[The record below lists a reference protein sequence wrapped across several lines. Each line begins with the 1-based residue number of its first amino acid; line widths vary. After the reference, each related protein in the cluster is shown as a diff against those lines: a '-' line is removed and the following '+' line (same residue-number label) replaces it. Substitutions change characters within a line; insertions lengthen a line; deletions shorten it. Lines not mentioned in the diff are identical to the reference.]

1 MSPIDFR
8 NITPLGGEQSAG
20 FEELCAQ
27 LARRESPADA
37 RFERKGTPDA
47 GVECYCVLAGGG
59 EWAWQAKYFMSSPRD
74 AQWSQIDHS
83 VRVALDK
90 HPALVR
96 YHVCLPIDLP
106 DARIEGRMSAR
117 QRWEEHVAKWKGW
130 AGERAVEFK
139 FWGQSEIIER
149 LYERAGLVRYWFDQA
164 FFDQAWFDKRLEV
177 AVESAGPRYTP
188 ELHVDLPI
196 AQDFELFARSEAS
209 VDRIKSL
216 AVGIHKA
223 STDVLHSCKDIGL
236 SETSIHGIGPAASAT
251 LDGLSALE
259 YRPEEAP
266 PFNNIAQTVTE
277 FIDIVERFLYSKEQD
292 NGGSISP
299 QQRRALHNLLMELT
313 DAQSELADAGEAAG
327 KSVMILHG
335 DAGIGKTHLLCD
347 VAKRRIGS
355 GAPTIL
361 LMGNWFTSRDDPWK
375 QARNYLPNAP
385 AEEIIGALEAAAETA
400 NQRALLIID
409 VLNESRDGASK
420 DGEIWREHLAHFL
433 AEAKR
438 SPWIGV
444 ILSIRSGYEEDIIPE
459 AIREGAWVRK
469 HPGFSGQEYD
479 AAARF
484 FSHYGLAF
492 PSTPIMHPEF
502 QRPLFLKMLCEGLQ
516 GSGVKQ
522 FPLGSIGL
530 TEIFE
535 RYLEAANTR
544 IAEKID
550 YDKQDNNVRDAL
562 HTIAHRMAETLCM
575 KGHGTRYLPKK
586 YAETIANQPLPNQ
599 PFSKSLYS
607 HLLSEG
613 LLNTT
618 PEGDVFIT
626 YERFADHLVAESLLD
641 QHLDLSAP
649 ESAFASGGGLA
660 FISDDAWRMPP
671 GVIESL
677 HILIPERTGK
687 ELPRIAPNTFDG
699 DSYRQSLIWR
709 RLDAFS
715 EDTWALFLESV
726 QDDPNGL
733 DDAWETMLT
742 VATIQG
748 HMLNADRLDQIM
760 RRHSMPHRDA
770 IWSVSLHY
778 MWTADEKGAVH
789 RIVDWARSLQ
799 PAHDAEKAVVDLSAT
814 ALAWMLTTSNRYLRD
829 SATKG
834 LVALLTG
841 RFESAREFIERF
853 ADVDD
858 PYVRERVYAVAYGV
872 AMRSYDAEEV
882 GALAKVVYDQIFAE
896 GAPPAHILLRDY
908 ARGVLERAIHLDAN
922 FDVDMKKTRPPYLS
936 VWPAIPDE
944 GEVDKLM
951 PLVGSKVERSMTGIL
966 ADFRRYV
973 IEWYTAPWL
982 PLRLDESAW
991 RPPEDRLETLL
1002 RRLSKAEKTAWMQYK
1017 KARLALSADFARLAL
1032 SADLARFLNGDSLN
1046 PLENGES
1053 DADAQS
1059 KGEAA
1064 LKNLMDTLTPGHKRE
1079 MESIFA
1085 ARKEGK
1091 PRFDLQAITRYVISR
1106 MSSLG
1111 WTTERFGY
1119 FDDIVSFRQSREARK
1134 PERIGKKYQWI
1145 ALHEI
1150 LAYLADHYQYLDNE
1164 DTEYQGPWQQSIR
1177 DIDPSCML
1185 SSTPREYHATG
1196 KSWWASMDYH
1206 NWREEVAYE
1215 EWIADKTDVPNVKDL
1230 LQIVSDTD
1238 GTRWVNVD
1246 GYFDWMQP
1254 SPPDVERYSVERRV
1268 LWTHGRGYFVRAED
1282 ADKFMQWAEGVNFWG
1297 RWMPEGSDYHN
1308 IFIGEYG
1315 WADSF
1320 NYQRA
1325 DAGWR
1330 RPDRNDC
1337 PIIVLPVL
1345 AEYDPQ
1351 GYGGFDCS
1359 IDQSYAVSLPHY
1371 EFVRKLGLKWSGNA
1385 GDYVDGAGKLAAFD
1399 PSAHKAGPRALLLR
1413 EDLLDQYLSQ
1423 EGLALFWLIIGEKYA
1438 LGRAFP
1444 QSDGRLTISG
1454 AYQYMSEGPEGSIS
1468 FNHIPGRT

>member
-1 MSPIDFR
+1 MSPIDIDFR

-20 FEELCAQ
+20 FEELCVQ

-59 EWAWQAKYFMSSPRD
+59 EWAWQAKYFTSSPRD
-74 AQWSQIDHS
+74 AQWSQIDDS
-83 VRVALDK
+83 VRIALDK

-106 DARIEGRMSAR
+106 DARIEGKKSAR
-117 QRWEEHVAKWKGW
+117 QRRDEHVAKWKVW
-130 AGERAVEFK
+130 AGERAVEFE

-164 FFDQAWFDKRLEV
+164 FFDQAWFDKWLEA
-177 AVESAGPRYTP
+177 AVDSAGPRYTP
-188 ELHVDLPI
+188 DLHVDLPI

-223 STDVLHSCKDIGL
+223 WRFVQIFFKDSGL
-236 SETSIHGIGPAASAT
+236 SEVSIDGIGQAARAT

-259 YRPEEAP
+259 YRPGDTP
-266 PFNNIAQTVTE
+266 PFNIVAQTIKDFAQT
-277 FIDIVERFLYSKEQD
+277 VERFLDSQHQIA
-292 NGGSISP
+292 GMSR
-299 QQRRALHNLLMELT
+299 QQQSALHNLLIEIT
-313 DAQSELADAGEAAG
+313 DAQSELADAGEAAS

-361 LMGNWFTSRDDPWK
+361 LMGNWFTSRDDPWA
-375 QARNYLPNAP
+375 QARNHLDLPNAP

-409 VLNESRDGASK
+409 ALNESRDGASK

-433 AEAKR
+433 TEAKR

-444 ILSIRSGYEEDIIPE
+444 ILSVRSGYEEDIIPE
-459 AIREGAWVRK
+459 EIREGAWVRK

-479 AAARF
+479 AAVRF

-535 RYLEAANTR
+535 HYLAAANTR

-550 YDKQDNNVRDAL
+550 YDKHDNNVREAL
-562 HTIAHRMAETLCM
+562 QAIAQRMAETLRITE
-575 KGHGTRYLPKK
+575 HGTRYLPKK
-586 YAETIANQPLPNQ
+586 DAETIANQFLPNRR
-599 PFSKSLYS
+599 FSESLYRR
-607 HLLSEG
+607 LLSEG

-626 YERFADHLVAESLLD
+626 YERFADHLIAESLLD
-641 QHLDLSAP
+641 QHLDRSAP

-660 FISDDAWRMPP
+660 FVSDDVWRMPP

-687 ELPRIAPNTFDG
+687 ELPTIAPKTFDG
-699 DSYRQSLIWR
+699 YFEKASYRRSLIWR

-726 QDDPNGL
+726 QEDPNGL

-742 VATIQG
+742 VATIQA
-748 HMLNADRLDQIM
+748 HMLNADRLDQVL
-760 RRHSMPHRDA
+760 RRHSMPRRDA

-799 PAHDAEKAVVDLSAT
+799 PTHDVEKAVVDLSAVT
-814 ALAWMLTTSNRYLRD
+814 LAWMLTTSNRHLRD

-841 RFESAREFIERF
+841 RFESAREFVERF
-853 ADVDD
+853 ADVND

-882 GALAKVVYDQIFAE
+882 GALAKVVYDQVFAG

-908 ARGVLERAIHLDAN
+908 ARGVLEQAIHLDAN
-922 FDVDMKKTRPPYLS
+922 LDVDMKKARPPYRS

-944 GEVDKLM
+944 GEMDKLM

-991 RPPEDRLETLL
+991 RPPEKRRRALR
-1002 RRLSKAEKTAWMQYK
+1002 RRLSKAEKAALTQYEK
-1017 KARLALSADFARLAL
+1017 TPSPLSIA
-1032 SADLARFLNGDSLN
+1032 LARFLNGDSLN
-1046 PLENGES
+1046 PLENRES
-1053 DADAQS
+1053 DTDAQS
-1059 KGEAA
+1059 KKEAA
-1064 LKNLMDTLTPGHKRE
+1064 LKNLMETLTPVHKRE

-1085 ARKEGK
+1085 AQKEGK
-1091 PRFDLQAITRYVISR
+1091 PRFDLQTITRYIISR
-1106 MSSLG
+1106 VSSLG

-1119 FDDIVSFRQSREARK
+1119 FDDIVSFRQIRQARK

-1185 SSTPREYHATG
+1185 SYTPREYHATG

-1206 NWREEVAYE
+1206 NWREEVACE

-1282 ADKFMQWAEGVNFWG
+1282 ADKFMQWAGGVNFWG
-1297 RWMPEGSDYHN
+1297 RWMPEGSGYHN

-1330 RPDRNDC
+1330 RPERNDC
-1337 PIIVLPVL
+1337 PIMVLPVL

-1371 EFVRKLGLKWSGNA
+1371 EFVRKLGLKWSGDA

-1399 PSAHKAGPRALLLR
+1399 PNAHKAGPRALLLR

-1423 EGLALFWLIIGEKYA
+1423 EGLSLFWTVIGEKYA
-1438 LGRAFP
+1438 LGRDVP
-1444 QSDGRLTISG
+1444 QSGGMLTISG
-1454 AYQYMSEGPEGSIS
+1454 AYQYTPEGPKGSIS

>member
-1 MSPIDFR
+1 MLPIDFP
-8 NITPLGGEQSAG
+8 NIKPLGGLQSAG

-59 EWAWQAKYFMSSPRD
+59 EWAWQAKYFTSSPRD
-74 AQWSQIDHS
+74 AQWSQIDDS
-83 VRVALDK
+83 VRIALDK
-90 HPALVR
+90 HPALVC
-96 YHVCLPIDLP
+96 YHVCLPINLP
-106 DARIEGRMSAR
+106 DARIEGKKSAR
-117 QRWEEHVAKWKGW
+117 QRWEEHVAKWKVW
-130 AGERAVEFK
+130 AGERAVEFE

-164 FFDQAWFDKRLEV
+164 FFDQAWFDKWLEV

-188 ELHVDLPI
+188 DLHVDLPI

-223 STDVLHSCKDIGL
+223 WRFVQIFFKDSGL
-236 SETSIHGIGPAASAT
+236 SEVSIDGIGQAARAT

-259 YRPEEAP
+259 YRPGDTP
-266 PFNNIAQTVTE
+266 PFNIVAQTIKDFAQT
-277 FIDIVERFLYSKEQD
+277 VERFLDSQHQIA
-292 NGGSISP
+292 GMSR
-299 QQRRALHNLLMELT
+299 QQESALHNLLIEIT

-327 KSVMILHG
+327 RSVMILHG

-361 LMGNWFTSRDDPWK
+361 LMGNWFTSRDDPWE
-375 QARNYLPNAP
+375 QARKYLDLPNAP

-409 VLNESRDGASK
+409 ALNESRDGASK
-420 DGEIWREHLAHFL
+420 DGEIWREHLARFL

-444 ILSIRSGYEEDIIPE
+444 ILSVRSGYEEDIIPE
-459 AIREGAWVRK
+459 EIREWAWVRK

-535 RYLEAANTR
+535 RYLAAANTR

-550 YDKQDNNVRDAL
+550 YDKHDNNVREAL
-562 HTIAHRMAETLCM
+562 QAIAQRMAETLRM
-575 KGHGTRYLPKK
+575 TEHGTRYLPKK
-586 YAETIANQPLPNQ
+586 DAETIADQFLPNRR
-599 PFSKSLYS
+599 FSESLYS

-641 QHLDLSAP
+641 QHLDRSAP

-660 FISDDAWRMPP
+660 FIRDDVWRMPP

-687 ELPRIAPNTFDG
+687 ELPRIAPKTFDG
-699 DSYRQSLIWR
+699 YFEKASYRWSLIWR

-715 EDTWALFLESV
+715 EDTRALFLESV
-726 QDDPNGL
+726 QDDPNNL
-733 DDAWETMLT
+733 EDAWETMLT
-742 VATIQG
+742 VATIHG

-760 RRHSMPHRDA
+760 RLHSMPHRDA
-770 IWSVSLHY
+770 IWSVSLQY
-778 MWTADEKGAVH
+778 MWMADEKGAVH

-799 PAHDAEKAVVDLSAT
+799 PTHDVEKAVVDLSAT
-814 ALAWMLTTSNRYLRD
+814 ALAWMLTTSNRQLRD

-841 RFESAREFIERF
+841 RFESAREFVERF

-882 GALAKVVYDQIFAE
+882 GALAKVVYDQVFAG

-908 ARGVLERAIHLDAN
+908 ARGVLERAIHLNAN
-922 FDVDMKKTRPPYLS
+922 LDVDMKKARPPYRS

-944 GEVDKLM
+944 GELDKLM

-991 RPPEDRLETLL
+991 RPPEKRRRALR
-1002 RRLSKAEKTAWMQYK
+1002 RRLSKAEKAALTQYEK
-1017 KARLALSADFARLAL
+1017 TPSPLSIA
-1032 SADLARFLNGDSLN
+1032 LARFFEKNSLT
-1046 PLENGES
+1046 LAENGES
-1053 DADAQS
+1053 EEDAQS
-1059 KGEAA
+1059 KEEAA

-1079 MESIFA
+1079 MKSIFA

-1091 PRFDLQAITRYVISR
+1091 PRFDLQTITRYIVSR
-1106 MSSLG
+1106 VSSLG
-1111 WTTERFGY
+1111 WTAEWFGD
-1119 FDDIVSFRQSREARK
+1119 FDNIVSFRQSREARK

-1145 ALHEI
+1145 ALHEV

-1164 DTEYQGPWQQSIR
+1164 DTEYQGPWQQDIR

-1206 NWREEVAYE
+1206 NWREEVACE

-1230 LQIVSDTD
+1230 LQVVSGADRI
-1238 GTRWVNVD
+1238 RWVNVD

-1268 LWTHGRGYFVRAED
+1268 LWAHGRGYFVRAED

-1297 RWMPEGSDYHN
+1297 RWMPEGSGYHN

-1320 NYQRA
+1320 NYQGA
-1325 DAGWR
+1325 DAGWQGSE
-1330 RPDRNDC
+1330 RNDC
-1337 PIIVLPVL
+1337 PIMVLPVL

-1359 IDQSYAVSLPHY
+1359 IDQSYAISLPHY

-1423 EGLALFWLIIGEKYA
+1423 EGLSLFWTIIGEKYA
-1438 LGRAFP
+1438 LGRDVP
-1444 QSDGRLTISG
+1444 QSGGMLTISG
-1454 AYQYMSEGPEGSIS
+1454 AYQYTPEGPKGSIS